1 MRGPVGSEIGFWEA
15 YPFLIVLMYICSCSA
30 KGGTPC
36 ALSNALKSGPG
47 RSACSQADVAGL
59 DRAKHE
65 RCNLGDTHVESR
77 AAAVPACRAL
87 VGLLARRPALA
98 RVRVARAPR
107 EVHEARLRGEVSK
120 VCAREADAKSGNRA
134 RAVRPKGAIHSQP
147 GST

>member
-1 MRGPVGSEIGFWEA
+1 MRVI
-15 YPFLIVLMYICSCSA
+15 ICRV
-30 KGGTPC
+30 
-36 ALSNALKSGPG
+36 LKSGSESG
-47 RSACSQADVAGL
+47 ARAQADVAGL
-59 DRAKHE
+59 DCAKHE
-65 RCNLGDTHVESR
+65 RRDLVSAHVETH
-77 AAAVPACRAL
+77 APAVPACRAL